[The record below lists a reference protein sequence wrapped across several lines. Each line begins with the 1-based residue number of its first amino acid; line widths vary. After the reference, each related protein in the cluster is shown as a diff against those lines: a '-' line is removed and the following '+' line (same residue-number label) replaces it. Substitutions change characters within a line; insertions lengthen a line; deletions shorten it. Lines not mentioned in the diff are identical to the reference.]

1 MPWLG
6 AVMNIDSGIAL
17 VLIYL
22 LVNVGIAIA
31 CVLSAF
37 AIGDLF
43 DRLRERHNARRLHSE
58 E

>member
-1 MPWLG
+1 
-6 AVMNIDSGIAL
+6 MNIDSGIAL

-31 CVLSAF
+31 GVLSAF

-43 DRLRERHNARRLHSE
+43 DRLRERHNTRRLHSE